1 MNADRFP
8 SSEARLEGGGGPR
21 LRLVCRATPLPEVVV
36 ADLKAAFDVTFLPHD
51 APARVLPEADAL
63 LVTID
68 SRLDAATIA
77 DLPQSIG
84 AVATYSVGLDHIDLE
99 AARARGLAVFNT
111 PGALTSSVAE
121 TALLLMLSAARRLT
135 ESVALVRSGAWTGW
149 TPTQLL
155 GVELAGRTLGIYG
168 MGEIGRAIAERARAF
183 GMSIAYHNRR
193 RLPPSDEAGALFLP
207 DPTALIR
214 ASDVLVLAA
223 PSTAQTRDFLCK
235 ETLALARPGLIV
247 VNVARGDLVV
257 DEDLI
262 EALAAGQV
270 GAAGLDVLRNE
281 PRFDRRYLELPNV
294 VLLPHT
300 GSSTLEARRRMG
312 ALLIQALQAW
322 RRGERVSNLV
332 I

>member
-1 MNADRFP
+1 MTEPAAR
-8 SSEARLEGGGGPR
+8 ERLESRDPAR
-21 LRLVCRATPLPEVVV
+21 PRLVCRAARLPEPVV
-36 ADLKAAFDVTFLPHD
+36 ADLKAAFEVIFVPPET
-51 APARVLPEADAL
+51 PAAALPEADAL
-63 LVTID
+63 FVTID

-77 DLPQSIG
+77 ALPPTFG
-84 AVATYSVGLDHIDLE
+84 AVATYSVGLDHIDLG

-111 PGALTSSVAE
+111 PGVLTAAVAE

-135 ESVALVRSGAWTGW
+135 ESVTLVRSGAWTGW

-193 RLPPSDEAGALFLP
+193 RLPPGEEAGALFVP
-207 DPTALIR
+207 DPAALMQE
-214 ASDVLVLAA
+214 SDVLVLAA
-223 PSTAQTRDFLCK
+223 PSTAETRGFLCAG
-235 ETLALARPGLIV
+235 TLASARRGVIV

-257 DEDLI
+257 DDDLI
-262 EALAAGQV
+262 DALRSGQV
-270 GAAGLDVLRNE
+270 GAAGLDVFQNE
-281 PRFDRRYLELPNV
+281 PKVDPRYLDLPNV

-312 ALLIQALQAW
+312 AVLITALQAW
-322 RRGERVSNLV
+322 RRGERPPNQVV
-332 I
+332 